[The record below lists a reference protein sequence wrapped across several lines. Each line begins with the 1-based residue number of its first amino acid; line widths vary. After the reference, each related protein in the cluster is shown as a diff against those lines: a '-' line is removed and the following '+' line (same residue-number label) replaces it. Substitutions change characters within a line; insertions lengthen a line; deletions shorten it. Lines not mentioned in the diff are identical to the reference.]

1 MNLADE
7 GYSTDPGFDPAED
20 HIGPFFYRESRDS
33 REGTE
38 GFECAFIAESKNCNV
53 NGLVHGG
60 VLMTFADFALCIAAT
75 DHYDEESCA
84 TVSFNADFVAA
95 ASQGELVSCSPKV
108 TRKTGSLVFV
118 IGELHTGNGTIMTF
132 SAVVKRIR
140 NP

>member
-20 HIGPFFYRESRDS
+20 HIGPFFYRDS
-33 REGTE
+33 RE
-38 GFECAFIAESKNCNV
+38 GFECAFMAEPKNCNV

-75 DHYDEESCA
+75 DHYDEESCT

-95 ASQGELVSCSPKV
+95 ASKGERVSCSPKV

-118 IGELHTGNGTIMTF
+118 IGDLHTDNGIIMTF
-132 SAVVKRIR
+132 SAVVKRLR